1 MIFNKLFN
9 NLPQSSQKF
18 DIDNLFGPPKKIY
31 GWSLK
36 KTMFNS
42 ISRLYIGL
50 NTWYLVYIDQPF
62 FYQEDKLKINKKI
75 LEVFSH
81 QKWEFKKK
89 IKIKIFFGL
98 NSSYMWFHCVAKYVE
113 GWLNICPYFWFIV
126 RFG

>member
-31 GWSLK
+31 RWSLK

-62 FYQEDKLKINKKI
+62 FTKKTNKK
-75 LEVFSH
+75 
-81 QKWEFKKK
+81 
-89 IKIKIFFGL
+89 
-98 NSSYMWFHCVAKYVE
+98 
-113 GWLNICPYFWFIV
+113 
-126 RFG
+126 